1 MCKTVRASG
10 DCVYPIGGVCKQG
23 VFFYFNLFLT
33 LLYSAL
39 WDDASGV
46 VTSFG
51 KQGPQSALKGRQRVM
66 QTVNGI
72 PWWVVCCV
80 PMDLVGMAYGKVH
93 ATGHWH
99 GVWCGFMA

>member
-23 VFFYFNLFLT
+23 VFFYFNLFLI

-39 WDDASGV
+39 WDDAFGV

-51 KQGPQSALKGRQRVM
+51 EPGPSTGDANRQWY
-66 QTVNGI
+66 TVVG
-72 PWWVVCCV
+72 CV

-93 ATGHWH
+93 STGHWH